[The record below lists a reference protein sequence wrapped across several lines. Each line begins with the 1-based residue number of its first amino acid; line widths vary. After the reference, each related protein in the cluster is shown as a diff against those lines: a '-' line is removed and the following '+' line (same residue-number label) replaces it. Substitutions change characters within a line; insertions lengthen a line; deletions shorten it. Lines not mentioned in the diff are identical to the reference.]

1 MFIECTKKLSEAMK
15 IELLPYNDTEADSFY
30 DWHANLFMLYRRK
43 GVLLMN
49 NKTRYCIV
57 LYGLKMEHFK
67 KFDSIVLDAIRETFL
82 VEGLAEEAVEAYI
95 EDCGQVKYTKTHD
108 RSVLGQ
114 MKEFDI
120 CISWE
125 IEDHILRNTINL
137 VSLNRWIGRNLM
149 CGTLDYAHPIDL
161 LRTEFE
167 DVFGGLNYL

>member
-1 MFIECTKKLSEAMK
+1 MIIECTKKLSEAMK
-15 IELLPYNDTEADSFY
+15 IKLVPYDETKADPFY

-67 KFDSIVLDAIRETFL
+67 KFDTIVLDAIRETFL

-95 EDCGQVKYTKTHD
+95 EDCGQVQYTKTHD

-120 CISWE
+120 SISWK

-161 LRTEFE
+161 LRKEFE
-167 DVFGGLNYL
+167 DVYEG